1 MIRRAFWIAS
11 CAIAL
16 VFACAIAGCGDD
28 GASSSAPWDAA
39 PAPANKPKRVKS
51 PGDQGAKDEK
61 KITLPRLGET
71 AFIKSA
77 KSRDPFMPRIELLK
91 KEEVVEERVQRNVKL
106 DQYDISDLKLI
117 GIITNIG
124 DPRAMVTTP
133 DGMGHV
139 LRRGDYVGR
148 ADNVSQMSQG
158 SGIQVNWRVARIH
171 GSGKQ
176 QERGVYFV
184 RDDPTTTKG
193 VDATL
198 FMPLYE
204 NR

>member
-1 MIRRAFWIAS
+1 MIRRAFSIAGYS
-11 CAIAL
+11 IAL
-16 VFACAIAGCGDD
+16 CFVSALIGCEDEG
-28 GASSSAPWDAA
+28 SSSAPWESSPSSAKT
-39 PAPANKPKRVKS
+39 PKTKKPS
-51 PGDQGAKDEK
+51 GADRGKDEG
-61 KITLPRLGET
+61 KIALPRLSET
-71 AFIKSA
+71 AFIKSPR
-77 KSRDPFMPRIELLK
+77 SRDPFMPRIEMLQ
-91 KEEVVEERVQRNVKL
+91 KEEVVEQKSQRDVKL
-106 DQYDISDLKLI
+106 DRFDLSDLKLI

-148 ADNVSQMSQG
+148 PDFVSQGSRG

-171 GSGKQ
+171 GSGKE
-176 QERGVYFV
+176 QERGIYFV

-198 FMPLYE
+198 FLPLYE
-204 NR
+204 N